1 MSASTSLE
9 PEYCAEALKALGDP
23 IRLRI
28 INHLRAEPSN
38 VGDLA
43 SAINS
48 STVTVSHHL
57 GILYHAGF
65 VTRAKRGRFVVYS
78 LKPTVFVRTSRGTEQ
93 IDLRCCQ
100 LELPQA

>member
-1 MSASTSLE
+1 MSATSTLE
-9 PEYCAEALKALGDP
+9 PDYCAEALKALGDP

-28 INHLRAEPSN
+28 IDHLRSQPSN

-43 SAINS
+43 TAIDP

-65 VTRAKRGRFVVYS
+65 VSRSKRGRFVVYS